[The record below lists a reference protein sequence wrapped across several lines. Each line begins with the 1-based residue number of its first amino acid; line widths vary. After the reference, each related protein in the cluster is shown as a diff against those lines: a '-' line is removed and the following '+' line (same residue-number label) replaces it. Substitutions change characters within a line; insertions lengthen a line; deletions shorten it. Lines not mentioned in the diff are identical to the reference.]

1 MIREEIEY
9 CEEIAC
15 RLIDIDRHL
24 LRQRVV
30 GTPRNGD
37 RYYRGADLLR
47 VGSLIA
53 IEKFNE
59 KLEDMNNEN
68 KY

>member
-9 CEEIAC
+9 CEELSC
-15 RLIDIDRHL
+15 RLLGIDTQT
-24 LRQRVV
+24 LRKRVT

-37 RYYRGADLLR
+37 RYYRGADLLK
-47 VGSLIA
+47 VGSLMA

-59 KLEDMNNEN
+59 KLEDMNNER
-68 KY
+68 

>member
-9 CEEIAC
+9 CEELSS
-15 RLIDIDRHL
+15 RLLDIDIQT

-37 RYYRGADLLR
+37 RYYRGSDLLR

-53 IEKFNE
+53 IEKFNRKME
-59 KLEDMNNEN
+59 EQENEN
-68 KY
+68 R

>member
-9 CEEIAC
+9 SEELSS
-15 RLIDIDRHL
+15 RLLDIDIQT

-47 VGSLIA
+47 VGSLMA
-53 IEKFNE
+53 IEKFNRKME
-59 KLEDMNNEN
+59 EQNNER
-68 KY
+68 

>member
-1 MIREEIEY
+1 MIRAEIEY
-9 CEEIAC
+9 CEELSC
-15 RLIDIDRHL
+15 RLLGVDMQT
-24 LRQRVV
+24 LRKRVA

-53 IEKFNE
+53 IEKFNLKME
-59 KLEDMNNEN
+59 EQNNER
-68 KY
+68 

>member
-1 MIREEIEY
+1 MIRDDIDY
-9 CEEIAC
+9 CEELSS
-15 RLIDIDRHL
+15 RLLDIDIQT

-53 IEKFNE
+53 IEKFNLKME
-59 KLEDMNNEN
+59 EQKNG
-68 KY
+68 

>member
-15 RLIDIDRHL
+15 RLIDIDRYL

-47 VGSLIA
+47 VGSLIT
-53 IEKFNE
+53 IEKFNKKME
-59 KLEDMNNEN
+59 EQKNG
-68 KY
+68 K

>member
-1 MIREEIEY
+1 MIRDDIDY

-15 RLIDIDRHL
+15 RLIDIDWHL

-37 RYYRGADLLR
+37 RYYRGSDLLR

-53 IEKFNE
+53 IEKFNRKME
-59 KLEDMNNEN
+59 EQENEN
-68 KY
+68 R

>member
-9 CEEIAC
+9 CEELSC
-15 RLIDIDRHL
+15 RLLGVDMQT
-24 LRQRVV
+24 LRKRVA

-37 RYYRGADLLR
+37 RYYRGSDLLR

-53 IEKFNE
+53 IEKFNI
-59 KLEDMNNEN
+59 KMED
-68 KY
+68 KK

>member
-24 LRQRVV
+24 LRQRVM

-47 VGSLIA
+47 VGSLIT
-53 IEKFNE
+53 IEKFNKKME
-59 KLEDMNNEN
+59 EQKNG
-68 KY
+68 K

>member
-1 MIREEIEY
+1 MIRDDIDY
-9 CEEIAC
+9 CEELSS
-15 RLIDIDRHL
+15 RLLDIDIQT

-37 RYYRGADLLR
+37 RYYRGSDLLR

-59 KLEDMNNEN
+59 KLEDMNNER
-68 KY
+68 

>member
-1 MIREEIEY
+1 MIREEIDY
-9 CEEIAC
+9 CEELSS
-15 RLIDIDRHL
+15 RLLDIDIQT

-47 VGSLIA
+47 VGSLMA
-53 IEKFNE
+53 IEKFNI
-59 KLEDMNNEN
+59 KMEDI
-68 KY
+68 KDDRQ